1 MLIGEMVIVLY
12 QLQLGG
18 CWQIGPQ
25 LSAEDSRPSGLSG
38 QRFAVDQTS
47 RFVRQTQVNQQPAG

>member
-1 MLIGEMVIVLY
+1 MIIVLY